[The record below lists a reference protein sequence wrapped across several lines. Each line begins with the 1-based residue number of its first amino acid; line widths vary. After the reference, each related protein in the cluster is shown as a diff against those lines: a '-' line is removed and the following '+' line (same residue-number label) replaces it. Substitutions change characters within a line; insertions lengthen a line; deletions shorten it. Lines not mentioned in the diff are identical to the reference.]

1 MYLFTRFFQLRR
13 KMMQILMLRI
23 NPIKFAIYGI
33 KLGKQSRIC
42 NHVYLHVHPKSS
54 VTIGDSFTMT
64 SGENFNPLCRNI
76 KGTIYAEREDT
87 VIKIGNHVG
96 MSSTCLW
103 AKREITI
110 DDHVNIGGDC
120 IIMDSDAHN
129 LD

>member
-64 SGENFNPLCRNI
+64 SGETSIR
-76 KGTIYAEREDT
+76 YAET
-87 VIKIGNHVG
+87 SKAPSMQN
-96 MSSTCLW
+96 
-103 AKREITI
+103 AKTR
-110 DDHVNIGGDC
+110 
-120 IIMDSDAHN
+120 
-129 LD
+129 